1 MIGELQDLYRKDA
14 FIGLN
19 SKRGLSLI
27 FFKYKLTA
35 EKNLLHPHGFIFTK
49 CSTIGDWVQPFQFSK
64 GKS

>member
-1 MIGELQDLYRKDA
+1 MIGELQDLFREDA

-35 EKNLLHPHGFIFTK
+35 EKNLLHPHGFSFTK
-49 CSTIGDWVQPFQFSK
+49 CSTIED
-64 GKS
+64 